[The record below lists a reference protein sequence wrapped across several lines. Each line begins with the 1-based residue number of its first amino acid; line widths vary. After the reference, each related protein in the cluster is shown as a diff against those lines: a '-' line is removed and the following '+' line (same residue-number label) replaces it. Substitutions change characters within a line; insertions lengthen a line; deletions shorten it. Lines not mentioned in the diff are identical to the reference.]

1 MLRTIIEKEILE
13 KILTLRF
20 FTAFLLSIGLT
31 TISAYVLSSDYT
43 QELTDYHSRVKLH
56 AETSSEQLTTVDR
69 KPSLLGALFQGIAK
83 NSARSVRIV
92 PDSQPEPIETID
104 DNPIFV
110 LFPTVDLTFIIGIV
124 MSLLAILFA
133 YDAISGEREIGTL
146 ALISSNA
153 IKKPML
159 IFGKWLGGYL
169 SLILPCF
176 VGLLPGLLIISTH
189 PLIQFTLADYG
200 ALGLIIIGA
209 LVYLACFFALGV
221 LISSLT
227 SRSSTTILALLFI
240 WTIGV
245 FVIPNLSP
253 DIAKV
258 FYPVSPSGTHIRQMR
273 LMEKELSL
281 QRKRNHEE
289 AALEVIDKRLSR
301 DAAMPLFR
309 DIEERFMTAKKK
321 ALSNLT
327 ANYRNKVQ
335 RQEQIATGIASLSPY
350 VCFTLFASQLAATDL
365 GSEAKFIAATERFYN
380 EYFPE
385 GISLFSGPQWN
396 EKPAFSY
403 TEPTVNERMKSSITP
418 LSLLLMFTALFL
430 VGGYVAFLRYDVR

>member
-1 MLRTIIEKEILE
+1 MLRIIIEKEILE

-31 TISAYVLSSDYT
+31 TIGAYVLSNDYA
-43 QELTDYHSRVKLH
+43 QELADYHARVKLH
-56 AETSSEQLTTVDR
+56 VETSSEQLTYVDK
-69 KPSLLGALFQGIAK
+69 KPSILGALFQGIAK
-83 NSARSVRIV
+83 NSAASVRIA
-92 PDSQPEPIETID
+92 SGAHPETNETID

-153 IKKPML
+153 IKKPTL
-159 IFGKWLGGYL
+159 ILAKWLGGYV

-189 PLIQFTLADYG
+189 PLIQLSPADYG
-200 ALGLIIIGA
+200 ALGLIIICA
-209 LVYLACFFALGV
+209 FVYLACFFALGV

-240 WTIGV
+240 WAVGV

-258 FYPVSPSGTHIRQMR
+258 FYPIPSFVTHTRQMKLKEIDLDR
-273 LMEKELSL
+273 QRREWHEK
-281 QRKRNHEE
+281 
-289 AALEVIDKRLSR
+289 AALEVIDKRLSQ

-309 DIEERFMTAKKK
+309 DIEARYITAQKRV
-321 ALSNLT
+321 LSGLT
-327 ANYRNKVQ
+327 EEYRRKVQ

-350 VCFTLFASQLAATDL
+350 VCFTLFTSQLAATDL
-365 GSEAKFIAATERFYN
+365 VSEARFVDAVERFDN
-380 EYFPE
+380 EY
-385 GISLFSGPQWN
+385 LFN
-396 EKPAFSY
+396 YNDKPTFLY
-403 TEPTVNERMKSSITP
+403 TEPTVSERLESSIIP
-418 LSLLLMFTALFL
+418 LSLLLLFTALFL